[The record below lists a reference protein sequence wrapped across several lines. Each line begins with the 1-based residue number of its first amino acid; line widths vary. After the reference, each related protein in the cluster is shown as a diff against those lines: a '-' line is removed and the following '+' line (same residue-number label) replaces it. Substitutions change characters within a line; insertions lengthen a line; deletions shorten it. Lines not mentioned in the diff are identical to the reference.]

1 MHKGTICVQLRMR
14 DVILLVFSSL
24 EFIFRFFPVFIIIY
38 YIVSEKYRNSVL
50 LLGSLIFYGMS
61 EFVYVGLLLFSAVVN
76 GELNNLH
83 GLIYHSPGMLL
94 LLSVAVNYSTGRWIP
109 GKNGKRR
116 KSVLAIGVLYN
127 MGVLAAFKYT
137 RFLPLPIGISF
148 YTFQAVSYLADIYRG
163 VITPDKKISRF
174 ATYLCMFPQLTAG
187 PLVSY
192 EQIRP
197 QLS

>member
-61 EFVYVGLLLFSAVVN
+61 EFVHVGLLLFSAVVN

-116 KSVLAIGVLYN
+116 KKADRPVTEIKTGVFCVLL
-127 MGVLAAFKYT
+127 
-137 RFLPLPIGISF
+137 
-148 YTFQAVSYLADIYRG
+148 
-163 VITPDKKISRF
+163 
-174 ATYLCMFPQLTAG
+174 
-187 PLVSY
+187 
-192 EQIRP
+192 
-197 QLS
+197 